1 MSAEEGSIDV
11 PSDDAP
17 DFDDTPEVEDAP
29 VNDAGPEADDT
40 SEVDE
45 VYYITLISMDQQEV
59 RMSSDALCQ
68 SKALLNAVDGLQRAE
83 KQLEVTVQIA
93 YISGTTLTQI
103 VEWCEQ
109 HKGEPIPV
117 EEESEHQPIYIPQWD
132 KEFLDGC
139 DLNELLPAA
148 FELQIKRLLDY
159 GCKAMALITKG
170 KSLDELRDVFG
181 IENDEE
187 EDNEA
192 AGLVN

>member
-1 MSAEEGSIDV
+1 M
-11 PSDDAP
+11 
-17 DFDDTPEVEDAP
+17 DDTPEVEDAP
-29 VNDAGPEADDT
+29 VNDAGSEEYDT
-40 SEVDE
+40 SEGNDAPEVDE

-93 YISGTTLTQI
+93 NISGTTLTQI

-117 EEESEHQPIYIPQWD
+117 DKESEHQPIYIPQWD

-148 FELQIKRLLDY
+148 FELEIKRLLDY
-159 GCKAMALITKG
+159 GCKAMALMTKG
-170 KSLDELRDVFG
+170 KSLDELRDLFG